1 LAADPDVNVR
11 SAADVL
17 DGLLKD
23 IVTEGN
29 QFDVELFVP
38 MLSKRIYVTNTEC
51 RKFLV
56 SWLIVLDSVPDI
68 IEMVQYLHSFLDGL
82 FVMLSDS
89 SEEIRNVVGA
99 TLAEFLAQVK
109 RKSSKVNF
117 GNVVQIVLSHCS
129 TTDPYSY
136 ITSQTAVTWVTDLI
150 TIGNTL
156 VLPYG
161 SQILNS
167 ILPCMAHSSKAVEE
181 LAKGANK
188 RLLDLVTQT
197 TESVDVKSFLGAVQS
212 QLLNQRVPTRLAALR
227 WVLTLYLRSSSEL
240 LGYIDD
246 IFPALLKTLSD
257 SSEEV
262 VRLDL
267 QVLAKLASNDI
278 YFGRLM
284 SSMIQ
289 LFRTDRKLLEHRGNL
304 IIRQLSLSIKPEQI
318 YRALSKILEPEEDAE
333 FASTIIQSLNLIL
346 LTATE
351 LHELRSDLKNLS
363 SDNSQDLF
371 TCLYKSW
378 CHSPTAVFSLCLLSQ
393 VYEHASDLVVK
404 LYVHRCP

>member
-1 LAADPDVNVR
+1 
-11 SAADVL
+11 
-17 DGLLKD
+17 
-23 IVTEGN
+23 
-29 QFDVELFVP
+29 

-99 TLAEFLAQVK
+99 ALAEFLAQIK

-117 GNVVQIVLSHCS
+117 GNVVQIVLSHCA
-129 TTDPYSY
+129 TTDPYNY
-136 ITSQTAVTWVTDLI
+136 ITSQTAVTWVSELI
-150 TIGNTL
+150 SIGNTV

-167 ILPCMAHSSKAVEE
+167 VLPCMAHTSRSVED

-188 RLLDLVTQT
+188 RLLELVMQT
-197 TESVDVKSFLGAVQS
+197 TESVDVRSFLGAVQS
-212 QLLNQRVPTRLAALR
+212 QLLNQRVPTRLASLR

-240 LGYIDD
+240 LVYMDD
-246 IFPALLKTLSD
+246 LFPALLKTLSD
-257 SSEEV
+257 LSEEV

-267 QVLAKLASNDI
+267 QVLAKLALDDI

-318 YRALSKILEPEEDAE
+318 YRALSKILESEEDAE
-333 FASTIIQSLNLIL
+333 FANTMIQSLNLIL

-351 LHELRSDLKNLS
+351 LHELRTDLKNLS

-371 TCLYKSW
+371 TCLYKYVYLAISNLHRSAISPDVPRSW
-378 CHSPTAVFSLCLLSQ
+378 CHNPTAVFSLCLLSQ
-393 VYEHASDLVVK
+393 VYPHASDLVTK
-404 LYVHRCP
+404 LCASLFHCLVLLG